1 MVWRTLS
8 ESLITGGI
16 VGREVLRFR
25 EQRGRGILSAENKG
39 LGVREPARSVLK
51 ERLKRPLTNRGI
63 PLGLRSSCCAYKSP
77 YLDGLHHFSV
87 EPTLRCNPRPSAAG
101 AARSQGGDGLRFLKK
116 RRYPPAKAS
125 FEQIC

>member
-25 EQRGRGILSAENKG
+25 EQRGRG
-39 LGVREPARSVLK
+39 V
-51 ERLKRPLTNRGI
+51 
-63 PLGLRSSCCAYKSP
+63 PLGQRISRCAYKSP
-77 YLDGLHHFSV
+77 YWGGCTTSLLSQLCGAIPVQAQLGL
-87 EPTLRCNPRPSAAG
+87 RAPR
-101 AARSQGGDGLRFLKK
+101 GGDGLRFLKK